1 MTRFH
6 RTPKKK
12 IPNLDLSRISYYGLN
27 DTLLTN
33 RKKRINIGVDV
44 ANPFK
49 YGGVVRGP
57 YFVNRRNEIKELKR
71 EMVNLNRVFLV
82 SPRRFGKTCLL
93 LKLIETL
100 KREAVA
106 CAYIDLNAF
115 PDIRSFASALTA
127 LTTEALETNK
137 DKLLKM
143 LSGFQKLRP
152 KVSVDADGNISAG
165 LELAVDEKDA
175 ISALLEGM
183 RHAENL
189 AVRKKKKLVVIID
202 EFSDL
207 EKYNGQ
213 SVEKAL
219 RSEIQKQTCVGYIFA
234 GSEQSVMLSMIR
246 DPKRAFY
253 KLGRI
258 MELGPIDRGT
268 YTKFVLSWLKKGS
281 YTVNA
286 DDLKRIFEIGND
298 VPYNIQRLCNVMW
311 DNAMDIKKI
320 KPALIEKLP
329 VIIAQ
334 QDSPH
339 YEMLWRSTSQAQRI
353 LLIALSKDQTAKP
366 FSKDFQLTHGIG
378 PSSSI
383 KASLDSLG
391 KKGILFKSLQGSYH
405 FVDGFMPYW
414 IDYIRK
420 PISN

>member
-1 MTRFH
+1 
-6 RTPKKK
+6 
-12 IPNLDLSRISYYGLN
+12 
-27 DTLLTN
+27 
-33 RKKRINIGVDV
+33 VE
-44 ANPFK
+44 NPFK

-57 YFVNRRNEIKELKR
+57 HFADRRNEKIELKR
-71 EMVNLNRVFLV
+71 EMLNLNRVFLV

-93 LKLIETL
+93 LNLIETL
-100 KREAVA
+100 KREGMT

-115 PDIRSFASALTA
+115 PDIRSFASALTGLA
-127 LTTEALETNK
+127 AEALETNK
-137 DKLLKM
+137 DKLLK
-143 LSGFQKLRP
+143 LFSGFQKLRP